1 MRVPNPSFSA
11 TTHWVKIGGESLH
24 CVGKPCKTLLVFHL
38 TMWCVFGSTKKQ
50 WSDTVTLNHAEE
62 CTRDSRSK
70 FQCHIFQKGPWGW
83 RFWTQRNPP
92 SDLPF
97 IAWHPLTVVPDIT
110 TDIVAVVATRIMAPK
125 QCRKPKRSNCP
136 SYPTIGTA
144 GSVGRKMRTDESLE
158 LWSGVSLRAFE
169 VVFNMFVLARS
180 C

>member
-1 MRVPNPSFSA
+1 MKYSLWIPCWLQIQPGLLRMRVPNPSFSA

-38 TMWCVFGSTKKQ
+38 TMWCFFGSTKKQ

-125 QCRKPKRSNCP
+125 QCSETEEKQLSN
-136 SYPTIGTA
+136 
-144 GSVGRKMRTDESLE
+144 RTPL
-158 LWSGVSLRAFE
+158 
-169 VVFNMFVLARS
+169 
-180 C
+180 